1 MIVLKDITKTY
12 LHNNQT
18 LTVLDKFSHAFKE
31 GSKTAI
37 LGESGSGK
45 TTLLNLIGGIDL
57 EYEGELLF
65 DGESISDF
73 DRFRRENVSFI
84 FQDLNLIGHL
94 SLIKN
99 ITLSLTNDVVYKEQK
114 AIELLKHV
122 GLYDHRDK
130 KPHQLSGGERQRVA
144 IARALARETDILLC
158 DEPTGNL
165 DDVTKI
171 EIMDLIMNVFKDK
184 TVIFVTHDEDIAFD
198 YGDEVLKFDEDGI
211 KHEVIKMTKHVES
224 KKNKGHKKSF
234 NKRFEFNLLSRKFS
248 LFHSSYLIIIIAA
261 IFLFGTGIIK
271 GIETE
276 VDKYYVDKYKV
287 DKIDVHTY
295 RFTYDG
301 FSKFVDTFNGESDSQ
316 IIGFMTALSMYTSFE
331 ETDTQQQ
338 KYLLNIQPEVI
349 PTLKEDL
356 VVGKFPINR
365 QEVLYSRASALHSL
379 YHYYADTIEN
389 EEALKD
395 AYDDLF
401 ELSDEEILTE
411 VQKLEISYKNTYR
424 HNPERFY
431 DKPLTIVGLINDDNY
446 YDNES
451 IVMDHLSEET
461 TLMVN
466 RNIYMLEEEFLDY
479 VYVVY
484 LGHVSL
490 KFGSFSVFIEE
501 ENFDLRNEVFDGF
514 LLHGFQISGRDYI
527 TNERN
532 DYHERLHGYKITLIA
547 GCLILL
553 IFGAISIYNGIQS
566 NIERNKKNI
575 GIYKSLGYT
584 SKNIKVMFIKEGW
597 MISLFTILLSG
608 MVWFVVKTI
617 MNGYIIDA
625 LDPTNRFGFDNVAY
639 LSPLSLLLVVSI
651 IVLIIMTSINQ
662 EFRKINIPKLIK
674 HK

>member
-1 MIVLKDITKTY
+1 MIELQKVSKVY
-12 LHNNQT
+12 QHNNQP
-18 LTVLDKFSHAFKE
+18 LTVLDNFSHQFKE

-57 EYEGELLF
+57 EFEGDLLF
-65 DGESISDF
+65 NNEPILDF
-73 DRFRRENVSFI
+73 DKFRRENVSFI
-84 FQDLNLIGHL
+84 FQDLNLISHL

-99 ITLSLTNDVVYKEQK
+99 ITLSLTNDVDHKEEK
-114 AIELLKHV
+114 AVELLKHV

-198 YGDEVLKFDEDGI
+198 YGDEVLKFDENGI
-211 KHEVIKMTKHVES
+211 AHEIIREIKEVPS
-224 KKNKGHKKSF
+224 KKDDWVKRTF

-261 IFLFGTGIIK
+261 LFLFGTGIIK

-276 VDKYYVDKYKV
+276 VDKFYVDKYKV
-287 DKIDVHTY
+287 DKIDVRTY
-295 RFTYDG
+295 HFTHNG
-301 FSKFVDTFNGESDSQ
+301 FTEFVDTFNSESESQ
-316 IIGFMTALSMYTSFE
+316 IIGFMTSLELYTTFIDT
-331 ETDTQQQ
+331 ETSQG
-338 KYLLNIQPEVI
+338 KYLLNIQEEILPS
-349 PTLKEDL
+349 LKEDML
-356 VVGKFPINR
+356 VGRIPKSNL
-365 QEVLYSRASALHSL
+365 ELLYSRGSALHSL
-379 YHYYADTIEN
+379 YDYYTETIDN
-389 EEALKD
+389 EEELSK
-395 AYDDLF
+395 AYDRLF
-401 ELSDEEILTE
+401 TISDEELLSEIQGLD
-411 VQKLEISYKNTYR
+411 ISYLNTYR

-431 DKPLTIVGLINDDNY
+431 DKDLIIVGLINDDNY
-446 YDNES
+446 FDNEE
-451 IVMDHLSEET
+451 IVIESLDK
-461 TLMVN
+461 TLTVN

-484 LGHVSL
+484 LGHVNH
-490 KFGSFSVFIEE
+490 KFDSFSVFIEE
-501 ENFDLRNEVFDGF
+501 ENFDLRNEVFDAF
-514 LLHGFQISGRDYI
+514 ILHGFQISGRDYI

-532 DYHERLHGYKITLIA
+532 DYHEKLHGYKITLIA

-553 IFGAISIYNGIQS
+553 IFGAVSIYNGIQS

-575 GIYKSLGYT
+575 GIFKSLGYT
-584 SKNIKVMFIKEGW
+584 SKNIKAMFIKEGW
-597 MISLFTILLSG
+597 IISMFTILLSV
-608 MVWFVVKTI
+608 MVWFFVKII
-617 MNGYIIDA
+617 MNQYIINA

-651 IVLIIMTSINQ
+651 IVFIIMTSINQ
-662 EFRKINIPKLIK
+662 EFKKINIPKLIK